1 MAPIAVDAVRGMV
14 QAFDNERR
22 FVMPRHRLNQYFSAI
37 DVDARLH
44 ASVPV
49 LNDGGLSSL
58 FSEMRPAL
66 LRFLSSRGAAPDEAE
81 DALQDVHLK
90 LLGEAK
96 GPIAQPRA
104 YLYKMVN
111 NHFLLHRRT
120 LGRRSR
126 REEDWVDAHGSGSEM
141 DDQPS
146 VETEL
151 VARQQVAILQ
161 RVLDAMPERTRT
173 IFRRFR
179 IENEPQR
186 VIAADLEISISAVEK
201 HLARAY
207 KEISAAKL
215 RLDEEMPDRRSLKG
229 DRDRYAI

>member
-1 MAPIAVDAVRGMV
+1 M
-14 QAFDNERR
+14 
-22 FVMPRHRLNQYFSAI
+22 
-37 DVDARLH
+37 H
-44 ASVPV
+44 ASAPV
-49 LNDGGLSSL
+49 LNDDGLSAL
-58 FSEMRPAL
+58 FFEMRPAL
-66 LRFLSSRGAAPDEAE
+66 LRFLSSRGASLEEAE

-90 LLGEAK
+90 LLGERT

-111 NHFLLHRRT
+111 NHFLVHRRT
-120 LGRRSR
+120 IGRRSR
-126 REEDWVDAHGSGSEM
+126 REEDWINAHGSGGEM

-151 VARQQVAILQ
+151 VARQQVEILQ
-161 RVLDAMPERTRT
+161 RVVDRMPDRTRM

-179 IENEPQR
+179 IEGEPQR
-186 VIAADLEISISAVEK
+186 VIAAELGISVSAVEK

-207 KEISAAKL
+207 QEISAAKL
-215 RLDEEMPDRRSLKG
+215 RLDEEMPSGRSLTE